1 MTDDEFK
8 SAFKSL
14 SNASRGLMLVFLRGL
29 AMGQQGIKPEA
40 VEEPKE
46 FDPELWNDPKYYP
59 HYAKQQKEQTDDN
72 NNKSDQRS

>member
-1 MTDDEFK
+1 MTEDEIKNSIK
-8 SAFKSL
+8 SMPKTSQELIYAML
-14 SNASRGLMLVFLRGL
+14 HGYEIGVNAAKV
-29 AMGQQGIKPEA
+29 QQP
-40 VEEPKE
+40 EEPKE